1 MRLISILTAA
11 VVGTALYFLVIE
23 RDTLLSFAAGEAP
36 DAEVVDAAPAEAQP
50 AAVSELA
57 QNERNLVSVV
67 AERSTAQVID
77 GAVVLRGRTEAARQV
92 DVRAETSGLV
102 ISEPLRKGVRV
113 EQGDLLCR
121 LDIGTRDATLKE
133 AESRLVEAGARL
145 ADAEINER
153 AAERLSQDGF
163 AAETRLTAATAAVQS
178 ARAGVES
185 AEAGIAAAKKELERL
200 EIRAPFSGV
209 LESDTAEIG
218 AFLQPGNLCATV
230 LQLDPIKLVGFV
242 PEAEVDR
249 IQVGARAGA
258 RLTSGRELTG
268 EVTFISRSADP
279 MTRTFRVEV
288 TAPSGDEVRDGQTVE
303 ILISSDG
310 ATAHKIPQSS
320 LTLDNQGRLGVRLV
334 GDGDITEFAPVSIV
348 RDTSDGVWVTG
359 LDEAVALIVV
369 GQEYVTAGVPV
380 APTYREATQ

>member
-23 RDTLLSFAAGEAP
+23 RDALLSFAAGGER
-36 DAEVVDAAPAEAQP
+36 DAEATEETAQP
-50 AAVSELA
+50 VAEVAETDASKA
-57 QNERNLVSVV
+57 KTVSVV
-67 AERSTAQVID
+67 AMRSKAKVID
-77 GAVVLRGRTEAARQV
+77 GAVILRGRTEAARQV

-102 ISEPLRKGVRV
+102 ISEPLRKGARV
-113 EQGDLLCR
+113 EQGDLMCR

-133 AESRLVEAGARL
+133 AESRLVEAKAGL

-153 AAERLSQDGF
+153 AASRLSQDGF
-163 AAETRLTAATAAVQS
+163 ASETRLTAATAAVQS
-178 ARAGVES
+178 ALASVES

-249 IQVGARAGA
+249 VNVGAAAGA

-288 TAPSGDEVRDGQTVE
+288 TAPSGAEVRDGQTVE
-303 ILISSDG
+303 MLIASDG
-310 ATAHKIPQSS
+310 ATAHLIPQSS
-320 LTLDNQGRLGVRLV
+320 LTLDNDGALGVRLV
-334 GDGDITEFAPVSIV
+334 GEGNITEFAPIDLV
-348 RDTSDGVWVTG
+348 RDSVNGVWVTG
-359 LDEAVALIVV
+359 LAEEVALIVV

-380 APTYREATQ
+380 TPTFKEADQ